1 MALADWLTRIS
12 MAASVSSSV
21 FKEQKS
27 GLDCPSGVSRLFPLE
42 YPLEP
47 VCAGTD
53 RGKSF
58 LPGMLMDSLL
68 VRASCQEGSGYLK
81 RANTERLH
89 EIFNQYASREKN
101 GERFMT
107 PSDFVRSY
115 LGLYTNPDYNPDSVN
130 LLAGI
135 VDTSKDGLISFAE
148 FQAFEGLLC
157 VPDALYKTAFQLFDT
172 NGNGMVAFD
181 EFAEVMK
188 KTELHQRMPF
198 NMDSSFIKLY
208 FGKDKRR
215 LINYPEFSQFLHDF
229 HEEYATEAFKKFDK
243 DGQGFISALDFQD
256 IMLSIKSHLLTKD
269 VRDNLVAAAST
280 GQGGRKVSFPYFMAF
295 NSLLNNMELIK
306 RIYLNATNGHRYE
319 EVTKERFLHS
329 AQMMSQITPLEV
341 DILFQLCD
349 LLHQTGSTEDDEAD
363 SRLGKI
369 VYSDLVAITPEQYFK
384 QITKRLAEIKAVSS
398 PDERGVIVQIL
409 ESGYRFVLGSIGGA
423 VGATAVY
430 PIDLVKTRMQNQR
443 TGSLVGELMYRN
455 SFDCLQKVIRH
466 EGFFGLYRGLVPQL
480 MGVAPEKAIKLTVND
495 FVRDKFMDKN
505 SNLPLYGEIIAGGCA
520 GASQVIFT
528 NPLEIVKIR
537 LQVAGEIAGG
547 SKVRAWTVVK
557 ELGLFGLY
565 KGARACFLR
574 DIPFS
579 AIYFPM
585 YAHTKTRLADEGG
598 YNTPLSLL
606 VSGAIAGV
614 PAAALVTPADVIK
627 TRLQV
632 VARRGQTTYSGLLDC
647 AKKIYKEEGVRAFWK
662 GATARVFRSSPQF
675 GVTLFTYELLQRLF
689 VVDFGGS
696 RPTGSE
702 QKVPATG
709 VAQEIRSTNPDH
721 IGGYQIALPI
731 FTGIETKFGLCL
743 PRFQAT
749 SPQKI
754 PYHVVQDSD

>member
-1 MALADWLTRIS
+1 MIWAVLQEWKDRLQGGLVALMLDSYILLNLQYILS
-12 MAASVSSSV
+12 HNV
-21 FKEQKS
+21 FIDLRHIFIIKQLIKFGIFGS
-27 GLDCPSGVSRLFPLE
+27 QFSNIRD
-42 YPLEP
+42 LEP
-47 VCAGTD
+47 LN
-53 RGKSF
+53 KI
-58 LPGMLMDSLL
+58 
-68 VRASCQEGSGYLK
+68 
-81 RANTERLH
+81 TE
-89 EIFNQYASREKN
+89 EINEDLEKLQYASREKN

-349 LLHQTGSTEDDEAD
+349 LLHQTG
-363 SRLGKI
+363 KI

-565 KGARACFLR
+565 K
-574 DIPFS
+574 
-579 AIYFPM
+579 
-585 YAHTKTRLADEGG
+585 
-598 YNTPLSLL
+598 
-606 VSGAIAGV
+606 
-614 PAAALVTPADVIK
+614 
-627 TRLQV
+627 V

-749 SPQKI
+749 SPQK
-754 PYHVVQDSD
+754 

>member
-1 MALADWLTRIS
+1 
-12 MAASVSSSV
+12 
-21 FKEQKS
+21 
-27 GLDCPSGVSRLFPLE
+27 
-42 YPLEP
+42 
-47 VCAGTD
+47 
-53 RGKSF
+53 
-58 LPGMLMDSLL
+58 MLRDSLFL
-68 VRASCQEGSGYLK
+68 RASCQEGSGYLK

-89 EIFNQYASREKN
+89 EIFDQYASQQKN

-107 PSDFVRSY
+107 PADFVRSY
-115 LGLYTNPDYNPDSVN
+115 LGLYTDADYNPDSVN

-198 NMDSSFIKLY
+198 NMESSFIKLY
-208 FGKDKRR
+208 FGKDKKR
-215 LINYPEFSQFLHDF
+215 LISYAEFSQFLHDF

-243 DGQGFISALDFQD
+243 NGDGFISTTDFQD
-256 IMLSIKSHLLTKD
+256 IMLNIKSHLLTKE
-269 VRDNLVAAAST
+269 VKDNLVAAVGTS
-280 GQGGRKVSFPYFMAF
+280 GGRKVSFPYFMAF

-306 RIYLNATNGHRYE
+306 RIYLNATGGHRYQ
-319 EVTKERFLHS
+319 EVTKEEFLHS

-341 DILFQLCD
+341 DILFHLCD
-349 LLHQTGSTEDDEAD
+349 LLHQS
-363 SRLGKI
+363 GKI
-369 VYSDLVAITPEQYFK
+369 VYNDLVAITPEQYFK
-384 QITKRLAEIKAVSS
+384 HITRRLALLKAVSS
-398 PDERGVIVQIL
+398 PDERGIVTQIL

-443 TGSLVGELMYRN
+443 TGSFIGELMYRN
-455 SFDCLQKVIRH
+455 SFDCCKKVIRH

-495 FVRDKFMDKN
+495 FVRDKFADKN
-505 SNLPLYGEIIAGGCA
+505 GNLPLYGEIISGACAGG
-520 GASQVIFT
+520 SQVIFT

-547 SKVRAWTVVK
+547 SKVRAWTVVQ

-574 DIPFS
+574 DVPFS

-585 YAHTKTRLADEGG
+585 YAHTKAKLADEGG

-606 VSGAIAGV
+606 AAGAIAGV

-632 VARRGQTTYSGLLDC
+632 VAREGQTTYNGLVDC
-647 AKKIYKEEGVRAFWK
+647 ARKIWKEEGARAFWK

-689 VVDFGGS
+689 VVDFGGT

-702 QKVPATG
+702 QKVPSTG
-709 VAQEIRSTNPDH
+709 VADEIKSTNPDH
-721 IGGYQIALPI
+721 IGGYEVALPI
-731 FTGIETKFGLCL
+731 LTGIETKFGLCL
-743 PRFQAT
+743 PRFQAAPR
-749 SPQKI
+749 PQQK
-754 PYHVVQDSD
+754 

>member
-1 MALADWLTRIS
+1 
-12 MAASVSSSV
+12 
-21 FKEQKS
+21 
-27 GLDCPSGVSRLFPLE
+27 
-42 YPLEP
+42 
-47 VCAGTD
+47 
-53 RGKSF
+53 
-58 LPGMLMDSLL
+58 MLKDSLI
-68 VRASCQEGSGYLK
+68 VRASYQEGSGYLK

-89 EIFNQYASREKN
+89 EIFNQYASQEKN

-107 PSDFVRSY
+107 ASDFVRSY
-115 LGLYTNPDYNPDSVN
+115 LGLYTDADYNPDSVN

-181 EFAEVMK
+181 EFAEVMR
-188 KTELHQRMPF
+188 KTVLHQKMPF
-198 NMDSSFIKLY
+198 HMDSSFIKLY
-208 FGKDKRR
+208 FGKDKKR
-215 LINYPEFSQFLHDF
+215 LITYAEFSQFLHDF
-229 HEEYATEAFKKFDK
+229 HEEYAIEAFKKFDK
-243 DGQGFISALDFQD
+243 DGAGFISALDFQD

-269 VRDNLVAAAST
+269 VKDNLIAAVGV
-280 GQGGRKVSFPYFMAF
+280 GQSGRKVSFPYFMAF

-306 RIYLNATNGHRYE
+306 RIYLNATNGHRYQ
-319 EVTKERFLHS
+319 EVTKEEFLYS

-341 DILFQLCD
+341 DILFYLCD
-349 LLHQTGSTEDDEAD
+349 LLHQTG
-363 SRLGKI
+363 KI
-369 VYSDLVAITPEQYFK
+369 VYNDLVAITPEQYFK
-384 QITKRLAEIKAVSS
+384 QITKRVAAIKAVSS
-398 PDERGVIVQIL
+398 PDERGIIVQIL

-443 TGSLVGELMYRN
+443 TGSFIGELMYRN
-455 SFDCLQKVIRH
+455 SFDCCKKVIRH

-505 SNLPLYGEIIAGGCA
+505 GNLPLYGEIMSGACAGG
-520 GASQVIFT
+520 SQVIFT

-537 LQVAGEIAGG
+537 LQVAGEIAAG

-574 DIPFS
+574 DVPFS

-585 YAHTKTRLADEGG
+585 YAHTKARLADEGG

-632 VARRGQTTYSGLLDC
+632 VARKGQTTYNGLLDC
-647 AKKIYKEEGVRAFWK
+647 ARKIYREEGARAFWK

-702 QKVPATG
+702 QKVPTMG
-709 VAQEIRSTNPDH
+709 VADEIRSTNPDH
-721 IGGYQIALPI
+721 IGGYQVALPI

-743 PRFQAT
+743 PRFQAVIG
-749 SPQKI
+749 K
-754 PYHVVQDSD
+754 

>member
-1 MALADWLTRIS
+1 
-12 MAASVSSSV
+12 
-21 FKEQKS
+21 
-27 GLDCPSGVSRLFPLE
+27 
-42 YPLEP
+42 
-47 VCAGTD
+47 
-53 RGKSF
+53 
-58 LPGMLMDSLL
+58 MLKDSLI

-89 EIFNQYASREKN
+89 EIFNQYASQEKN

-107 PSDFVRSY
+107 SSDFVRSY
-115 LGLYTNPDYNPDSVN
+115 LGLYTDADYNPDSVN

-181 EFAEVMK
+181 EFVEVMRQ
-188 KTELHQRMPF
+188 TVLHQKMPF

-208 FGKDKRR
+208 FGKDKKR
-215 LINYPEFSQFLHDF
+215 LISYAEFSQFLHDF

-243 DGQGFISALDFQD
+243 DGAGFISALDFQD

-269 VRDNLVAAAST
+269 VRDNLIAAVSA
-280 GQGGRKVSFPYFMAF
+280 GQSGRKVSFPYFMAF

-306 RIYLNATNGHRYE
+306 RIYLNATNGHRYQ
-319 EVTKERFLHS
+319 EVTKEEFLYS

-341 DILFQLCD
+341 DILFHLCD
-349 LLHQTGSTEDDEAD
+349 LLHQTG
-363 SRLGKI
+363 KI
-369 VYSDLVAITPEQYFK
+369 VYNDLVAITPEQYFK
-384 QITKRLAEIKAVSS
+384 QITKRVAAIKAVSN
-398 PDERGVIVQIL
+398 PDERGIIVQIL

-443 TGSLVGELMYRN
+443 TGSFIGELMYRN
-455 SFDCLQKVIRH
+455 SFDCFQKVIRH
-466 EGFFGLYRGLVPQL
+466 EGVFGLYRGLVPQL

-505 SNLPLYGEIIAGGCA
+505 GNLQLYGEIVSGACAGG
-520 GASQVIFT
+520 SQVIFT

-574 DIPFS
+574 DVPFS

-585 YAHTKTRLADEGG
+585 YAHTKARLADEGG

-632 VARRGQTTYSGLLDC
+632 VARKGQTTYNGLLDC
-647 AKKIYKEEGVRAFWK
+647 ARKIYKEEGARAFWK

-696 RPTGSE
+696 RPSGSE
-702 QKVPATG
+702 QKVPTMG
-709 VAQEIRSTNPDH
+709 VADEIRSTNPDH
-721 IGGYQIALPI
+721 IGGYQVALPI
-731 FTGIETKFGLCL
+731 FTGIESKFGLCL
-743 PRFQAT
+743 PRFQAVT
-749 SPQKI
+749 GK
-754 PYHVVQDSD
+754 

>member
-1 MALADWLTRIS
+1 M
-12 MAASVSSSV
+12 
-21 FKEQKS
+21 
-27 GLDCPSGVSRLFPLE
+27 
-42 YPLEP
+42 
-47 VCAGTD
+47 
-53 RGKSF
+53 
-58 LPGMLMDSLL
+58 
-68 VRASCQEGSGYLK
+68 GSGYLK

-89 EIFNQYASREKN
+89 EIFNQYASQEKN

-115 LGLYTNPDYNPDSVN
+115 LGLYTNPDYNPDSVK

-181 EFAEVMK
+181 EFVEVMR
-188 KTELHQRMPF
+188 KTELHLRMPF
-198 NMDSSFIKLY
+198 NMDNSFIKLY
-208 FGKDKRR
+208 FGKDKKR
-215 LINYPEFSQFLHDF
+215 LISYAEFSQFLHDF

-280 GQGGRKVSFPYFMAF
+280 GQSGRKVSFPYFMAF

-306 RIYLNATNGHRYE
+306 RIYLNATNGHRFE

-349 LLHQTGSTEDDEAD
+349 LQHQT
-363 SRLGKI
+363 GKI
-369 VYSDLVAITPEQYFK
+369 VYNDLVAITPEQYFK

-398 PDERGVIVQIL
+398 PEDRGVIVQIL

-455 SFDCLQKVIRH
+455 SFDCLKKVIRH

-505 SNLPLYGEIIAGGCA
+505 GNLPLYGEIISGACAGG
-520 GASQVIFT
+520 SQVIFT

-547 SKVRAWTVVK
+547 SKVRAWAVVK
-557 ELGLFGLY
+557 ELGIFGLY

-574 DIPFS
+574 DVPFS

-585 YAHTKTRLADEGG
+585 YAHTKARLADEGG

-606 VSGAIAGV
+606 VSGALAGV

-647 AKKIYKEEGVRAFWK
+647 AKKIYKEEGPRAFWK
-662 GATARVFRSSPQF
+662 GATVFRSSPQF
-675 GVTLFTYELLQRLF
+675 GVTLFTYEVLQRLF

-702 QKVPATG
+702 QKVPTTG
-709 VAQEIRSTNPDH
+709 VAHEIRSTNPDH
-721 IGGYQIALPI
+721 IGGYQVALPI

-743 PRFQAT
+743 PRFQAV
-749 SPQKI
+749 SSGK
-754 PYHVVQDSD
+754 